1 MDYRRIKHI
10 FLVLPA
16 LLLAFACQ
24 QKYEIFDEL
33 GIVSHTLNIAET
45 PGETHIAVYSTG
57 AWKVALDREVDW
69 ASLNKLSGEGMGDFV
84 LSWSANYG
92 TARSV
97 DILVSRGR
105 RTERI
110 NVIQAGYITNPY
122 ITLGAAKVALPKQ
135 AASHTVSLATNLEF
149 NRDDFKARAVYYN
162 GSATDTLEIGS
173 SSEKAWVSAFSI
185 QPDSFSFSV
194 LPNESGLDRSASVIC
209 YTVDAA
215 GVETKASVMVEQSAS
230 GPVFVLSEDSGEYFA
245 NNASYIIPAEQN
257 NIWSLDGI
265 TVSSEARW
273 IGDMAVTEHG
283 LSFSLYENTSDAPRS
298 ATVKVSYNS
307 ADGSVAGDSF
317 TVNQA
322 PEKQLSFREVR
333 GMLPGKMSGKIFI
346 EGFIVSDPA
355 SPNVCSSPQTGQ
367 YAFDRT
373 ENSRTAYI
381 ESTEADFGFCIKFT
395 DASENIAP
403 AHSKVHISLDGLTLE
418 RETTPL
424 RFTLRGVQASN
435 IKILEENAA
444 VPEKQRNIAQ
454 LTEADIYTLVSL
466 QSVEIMCK
474 DGSFTNASEGYSLK
488 DTLNPNGSASP
499 RWDVAPLLCYDAN
512 GDAIHILTNAAAPW
526 RRTGLDLSW
535 GSCVPQGSGTLKGVV
550 VYDEVAPVRWGNLGK
565 YQIRPMSR
573 EDIDLEAAPF
583 ANTIC
588 EWNWNDRDQKAGT
601 DIGKGSLSH
610 YDAATSFAQDYNN
623 PYLPEEGSDA
633 NGGGDSNL
641 KGLVAN
647 GAYCLKQAWW
657 DPATG
662 EGKYFDI
669 DFPTSGLSGNAI
681 LFGIVWGHGLGNTTT
696 INAPSHWNVLY
707 SVDGGLNFKPAGTM
721 IKQRSCA
728 WWSQTSNDCAP
739 GYTEHL
745 IKLPANCFG
754 KSKVVVRLQA
764 ADDVTD
770 IAPSTSASTWAKA
783 IGIEKGKLTASDKG
797 SVRIGT
803 ITVRYI

>member
-16 LLLAFACQ
+16 LLLAIACQ

-69 ASLNKLSGEGMGDFV
+69 ASLNKLSGDGMGDFV

-122 ITLGAAKVALPKQ
+122 ITLGVTRVALPKQ

-149 NRDDFKARAVYYN
+149 NRDDFKARAVYFN
-162 GSATDTLEIGS
+162 GDATDTLEVGS
-173 SSEKAWVSAFSI
+173 SSEKAWVSAFSV
-185 QPDSFSFSV
+185 QPDSFTFSV
-194 LPNESGLDRSASVIC
+194 LPNESGLDRKANLIC

-215 GVETKASVMVEQSAS
+215 GVETKASVTVEQSAY
-230 GPVFVLSEDSGEYFA
+230 GPVFVISEDSGEYFA

-265 TVSSEARW
+265 TVSSDARW
-273 IGDMAVTEHG
+273 VGDMAVTEQG

-298 ATVKVSYNS
+298 ATIKVSYNS
-307 ADGSVAGDSF
+307 ADGIAAGDSF
-317 TVNQA
+317 IVNQV

-333 GMLPGKMSGKIFI
+333 AMLPGRMSGKIFI
-346 EGFIVSDPA
+346 EGFIVSDPS

-373 ENSRTAYI
+373 ENYKTAYV
-381 ESTEADFGFCIKFT
+381 ESADAGFGFCLKFT
-395 DASENIAP
+395 DASENVAP
-403 AHSKVHISLDGLTLE
+403 ARSKVHISLDGLTLE
-418 RETTPL
+418 RETNPL

-435 IKILEENAA
+435 IKIVEENAA
-444 VPEKQRNIAQ
+444 VPEKQRSIAQ
-454 LTEADIYTLVSL
+454 LTDADIYTLVSL

-474 DGSFTNASEGYSLK
+474 DGSFTNASEGYSLN
-488 DTLNPNGSASP
+488 DASNPSGSASP
-499 RWDVAPLLCYDAN
+499 RWDVAPLLCYDSN

-526 RRTGLDLSW
+526 RRTGQDLAW
-535 GSCVPQGSGTLKGVV
+535 GSCVPQGSGTLNGIV

-565 YQIRPMSR
+565 YQIRPMNR
-573 EDIDLEAAPF
+573 EDIDLEDAPF

-588 EWNWNDRDQKAGT
+588 EWNWNGRDQKAGT
-601 DIGKGSLSH
+601 DIGKGGLSH
-610 YDAATSFAQDYNN
+610 YDAATSFVQDYNN

-647 GAYCLKQAWW
+647 GAYCFKQAWW
-657 DPATG
+657 NPATG
-662 EGKYFDI
+662 EGKYFDV
-669 DFPTSGLSGNAI
+669 DFPTSGLSGSAI
-681 LFGIVWGHGLGNTTT
+681 VFGIVWGHGLGNTTT

-707 SVDGGLNFKPAGTM
+707 SVDGGLNFNPTGTM

-728 WWSQTSNDCAP
+728 WWSQTSNDCTP

-745 IKLPANCFG
+745 VKLPANCFG
-754 KSKVVVRLQA
+754 KSKVVVRIQA

-770 IAPSTSASTWAKA
+770 IAPATSASTWAKA
-783 IGIEKGKLTASDKG
+783 LGIEKGKLTASDKG

-803 ITVRYI
+803 ITVRYF